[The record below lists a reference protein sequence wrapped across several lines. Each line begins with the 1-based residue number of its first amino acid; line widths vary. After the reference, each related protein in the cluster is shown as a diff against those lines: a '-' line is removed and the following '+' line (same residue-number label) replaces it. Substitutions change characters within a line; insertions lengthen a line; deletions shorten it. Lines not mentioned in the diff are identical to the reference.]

1 MNSESIIMREVQL
14 AATTSGARLL
24 RFNNGLYWSGDA
36 RKITSHQQVH
46 VGPGCVVI
54 YNARPV
60 KTGPPGISDLL
71 GWARGGR
78 FLAVE
83 VKTPAG
89 RVTPQQQAFIDAV
102 NAAGGLGIIA
112 RSEQDLINALRS

>member
-1 MNSESIIMREVQL
+1 MNPETAIMSKVQL

-24 RFNNGLYWSGDA
+24 RFNNGLYWGGDA
-36 RKITSHQQVH
+36 RKISSHQQVH

-71 GWARGGR
+71 GWAPGGR

-83 VKTPAG
+83 VKTPGG

-102 NAAGGLGIIA
+102 NRAGGLGLVA
-112 RSEQDLINALRS
+112 RSEQDLINALRP